1 MCQALA
7 DLPMAVNKI
16 DVNPCLMKLSKTY
29 PEKEREGA
37 KKLHLIVYILLGLTL
52 PSIPPFNCV
61 KYIPHNNEVQSWPRD
76 S

>member
-16 DVNPCLMKLSKTY
+16 DGNPCLMKLSKIY

-37 KKLHLIVYILLGLTL
+37 KKMHLIVSILLGLTL
-52 PSIPPFNCV
+52 PSTLPFNCV
-61 KYIPHNNEVQSWPRD
+61 KYIPHSNKVQSWPLD